1 MVDGATSDEALRVVL
16 VVALVA
22 AAGVLAGIFLS
33 NAGKRRGVR
42 RGAEFS
48 EVRAVALE
56 DLRALG
62 DDLRN
67 LDVDLQAAA
76 HENPEAVNQH
86 TRAYEYL
93 EQAAVAFDRAADP
106 EDLAAVSSALESGRF
121 AMNASRTLFER
132 GEAPRRRPPCFFD
145 TRHGPSVDDVGW
157 MPPDGPPRPVPACA
171 DCRQKV
177 ANFLQPP
184 ARRVRTGGR
193 LVPFYDAP
201 PHFESWFGGY
211 FGRAAADLVAG
222 FPLGHALDDGFAG
235 GRRSSGGGYG
245 YLPLSFADT
254 GILDSGG
261 ADTGERAWEPGSVT
275 IQEDPDEDQS
285 GGGR

>member
-1 MVDGATSDEALRVVL
+1 MVDGWASDEVLRVVL
-16 VVALVA
+16 LVALVA
-22 AAGVLAGIFLS
+22 AAAVLAGVFLS
-33 NAGKRRGVR
+33 NAGRRRGVR
-42 RGAEFS
+42 RGADFS

-62 DDLRN
+62 EDLRN

-76 HENPEAVNQH
+76 QENPEAVNQH

-106 EDLAAVSSALESGRF
+106 EDLAAVSGALESGRF
-121 AMNASRTLFER
+121 AMTAARGLFER

-157 MPPDGPPRPVPACA
+157 MPADGPSRPVPACE
-171 DCRQKV
+171 DCRKKV
-177 ANFLQPP
+177 ANSLDPP
-184 ARRVRTGGR
+184 VRRVRTGGR
-193 LVPFYDAP
+193 RVPFYNAP
-201 PHFESWFGGY
+201 PQFESWFGGY
-211 FGRAAADLVAG
+211 FGRAAADLVGG
-222 FPLGHALDDGFAG
+222 FPLGNALDDGFAG
-235 GRRSSGGGYG
+235 GRRTSGGGYG
-245 YLPLSFADT
+245 YVPLSFADT
-254 GILDSGG
+254 GVLDSGG

-285 GGGR
+285 VGGR